1 MQINMTKA
9 NRKIILIR
17 IIFFLLIIVHF
28 SIIFRFSNQNGEDS
42 GELSRKVTIFVL
54 DILGQDEKIIE
65 QEQIENIEHIIRKL
79 AHFSIY
85 MILGILL
92 MGLMCTYKTKN
103 IKRLFISMFVGIL
116 YASLDEFHQSF
127 TPGRTALVTDVLID
141 TVGVIIGTIM
151 ICGAITIWKK

>member
-1 MQINMTKA
+1 MTKA

-17 IIFFLLIIVHF
+17 IIFFLLIIVQF
-28 SIIFRFSNQNGEDS
+28 SIIIRFSNQNGEDS

-92 MGLMCTYKTKN
+92 MG
-103 IKRLFISMFVGIL
+103 
-116 YASLDEFHQSF
+116 
-127 TPGRTALVTDVLID
+127 
-141 TVGVIIGTIM
+141 
-151 ICGAITIWKK
+151 